1 MSEANLALNVY
12 APQVVQSDKAT
23 GGESLAESGREAL
36 LSVIS
41 VCSTLTRWGELWNSS
56 VELKLFITLQNIC
69 LPAEKMRSRCEKL
82 FSHQEL
88 RKAVTKSHSGFKFS
102 ETVLFNREWF

>member
-41 VCSTLTRWGELWNSS
+41 VCSTLTR
-56 VELKLFITLQNIC
+56 
-69 LPAEKMRSRCEKL
+69 
-82 FSHQEL
+82 
-88 RKAVTKSHSGFKFS
+88 
-102 ETVLFNREWF
+102 